1 MSLLF
6 PLFLSS
12 SFSLFLLIFLHSLR
26 SLSPAVFS
34 PCIGSDTLLSLP
46 PGLFLFLF
54 RLSLSFLLRPHS
66 HPLSLSFFSSAFP
79 RPVPSHSSPLC
90 LCHQRRL
97 LQHGASNPLI
107 PPSHS
112 APRILA

>member
-6 PLFLSS
+6 PLLLSS
-12 SFSLFLLIFLHSLR
+12 LFSLFLLIFLHSLR

-34 PCIGSDTLLSLP
+34 PGIGSDTLPSLP
-46 PGLFLFLF
+46 PGLLLF